1 MVASMYSSDT
11 TSTTPTTHYSD
22 DTSTYVT
29 NYRYEKVEAKP
40 IDDDRDWCKEGWFN
54 PKKMGLPIRPMYA
67 KIRIQIRNHLK

>member
-40 IDDDRDWCKEGWFN
+40 IDDDRDWCKEG
-54 PKKMGLPIRPMYA
+54 
-67 KIRIQIRNHLK
+67 